1 MKETIDSP
9 TTQEEIDIMGDA
21 HAGSAELTPL
31 RSDAF
36 DLSDEEKIER
46 IQAHFSEIMKTLGLD
61 LTDDSLKG
69 TPKRVAKMYVKE
81 VFNGLNPAN
90 KPEARTFNNNYDYTD
105 VVIEKN
111 IQVNSFCEHHF
122 LPFIGKA
129 HVAYISKGKV
139 IGLSKINRLV
149 DYYSRRPQ
157 VQERLTLQI
166 ADAISDAMNTE
177 DVAVYIDSKH
187 FCVSMRGIKDH
198 ASSTITSEFRGAFKE
213 KEVQQK
219 FIDFIRIPTE

>member
-90 KPEARTFNNNYDYTD
+90 KPEARTFNNNYDYSD

-166 ADAISDAMNTE
+166 ADAISDAMNTK

-219 FIDFIRIPTE
+219 FIDFIRIHTE